1 MPRPGRLGHPAPL
14 TMLLPGLLLAF
25 LAIGAI
31 GALLLAGCVAI
42 RPFAEIRKE
51 VPASRFVEVAGQLVH
66 VEQAGAG
73 EPAGDPAGD
82 PVLLVHGFGASTYSW
97 RKVMPDIARSRR
109 AIALDL
115 SGFGYTERPRDPER
129 YSRDGQ
135 VALILGLLDALG
147 IERAHLV
154 GHSYGGALSLALAAR
169 HPDRVRSLLLL
180 DSAAPTY
187 PNDRR
192 TRLAGIRWLNG
203 LFLRSV
209 ALREKGVRRA
219 LQASVSDDS
228 LVTPKLVA
236 AYLDR
241 LRIEGISHA
250 YYGLTAPVRNP
261 GEAVELGKITAP
273 TLVIWGAEDRLIPLE
288 DGRQATA
295 RIPGA
300 RFEVF
305 EQTGHMPMEERPEDV
320 LRLAGEFWAGVEGTP
335 AN

>member
-1 MPRPGRLGHPAPL
+1 MPRHANPV
-14 TMLLPGLLLAF
+14 MLLPGLLLAL
-25 LAIGAI
+25 LAIGAV

-42 RPFAEIRKE
+42 RPFAEVRRE
-51 VPASRFVEVAGQLVH
+51 VPAARFVEVAGQQVH
-66 VEQAGAG
+66 VEQAGEG
-73 EPAGDPAGD
+73 E

-97 RKVMPDIARSRR
+97 RKVIPGIAEHRR

-115 SGFGYTERPRDPER
+115 SGFGYTERPRDPAR
-129 YSRDGQ
+129 YGRDGQ
-135 VALILGLLDALG
+135 VALIVGTLDALG
-147 IERAHLV
+147 IERVHLV
-154 GHSYGGALSLALAAR
+154 GHSYGGALSLALAVR
-169 HPDRVRSLLLL
+169 HPERVRSLLLV

-192 TRLAGIRWLNG
+192 SGLARLRWLNN

-209 ALREKGVRRA
+209 ALREKGVRKA
-219 LQASVSDDS
+219 LERSVYDDS
-228 LVTPKLVA
+228 LVTPEMVQT
-236 AYLDR
+236 YLDR
-241 LRIEGISHA
+241 LRIEGVSSA

-261 GEAVELGKITAP
+261 GEAVDLARITAP
-273 TLVIWGAEDRLIPLE
+273 TLVIWGAEDRLIPLA

-320 LRLAGEFWAGVEGTP
+320 LRLAEEFWAGVEGAP
-335 AN
+335 DA